1 MTTLQAQMSERA
13 RERAATLQDSK
24 DDVETK
30 DLGKESQQKKIQQLR
45 EKKLQQLRY
54 DTFDFIKVL
63 GKCGKLLEK
72 SPITRV

>member
-13 RERAATLQDSK
+13 RHRAATLQDSK

-54 DTFDFIKVL
+54 AFCNYSSGDIDTPWFW
-63 GKCGKLLEK
+63 
-72 SPITRV
+72 

>member
-1 MTTLQAQMSERA
+1 MSERA

-45 EKKLQQLRY
+45 EKKLPHPGSYCFRQKQ
-54 DTFDFIKVL
+54 
-63 GKCGKLLEK
+63 
-72 SPITRV
+72 

>member
-1 MTTLQAQMSERA
+1 MSERA
-13 RERAATLQDSK
+13 RQRVAALQDSK

-54 DTFDFIKVL
+54 DFCNYALK
-63 GKCGKLLEK
+63 
-72 SPITRV
+72 

>member
-54 DTFDFIKVL
+54 DFYNFINWL
-63 GKCGKLLEK
+63 IINDKL
-72 SPITRV
+72 IINN